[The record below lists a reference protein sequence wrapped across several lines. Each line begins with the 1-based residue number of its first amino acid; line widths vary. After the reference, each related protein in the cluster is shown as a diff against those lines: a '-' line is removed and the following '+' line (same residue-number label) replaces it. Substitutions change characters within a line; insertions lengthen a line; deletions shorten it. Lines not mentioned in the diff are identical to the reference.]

1 MDMQLKSMKKSRRMH
16 KMYASK
22 IIEETNILLDKEL
35 ESSENR
41 EDVETDLNTNL
52 ELLNIK
58 MKVIENLNDKISELL
73 EDDDEIC
80 TDMNESGDFQ
90 RYILKTTIR
99 IEKYLKQNLNES
111 SFHIEKPASK
121 PKYSISAKLP
131 KLTLPKYSGDPM
143 TFQSFWDSFDSAIHS
158 NQVLN
163 DISKFNYLKSLLE
176 GNASLSIQ
184 GLAITGEN
192 YRTAIKILKER
203 FGDEQVIISAHMD
216 ALLNIQPTQSNKV
229 SEIRT
234 IFDLVEIHTKNLELL
249 NVNSE
254 DFGPVLVSLIMSKLP
269 KDFKLDITRKM
280 PQGKWKIIDLMNCF
294 REELIARERCISME
308 KGMSNLDINQD
319 HFPKYISTLH
329 SQQKHV
335 KPREW
340 QPKSVKLISC
350 SFCKGKHPNNRCNV
364 VTDCNGK
371 HHISICDKKNNAGA
385 YVNSN
390 SDKTIPDTSV
400 NVVGCQDNILLQTA
414 KAEISDTS
422 NSIKKTKII
431 ARVLFDN
438 CSQKSFVTSDVRKKL
453 NLKTIRNEILN
464 VKVFGESCEKPRK
477 FDLVSIKI
485 KNIQT
490 NHYSTIEAYVTPIIC
505 SPIINQRI
513 DLAKLQHT
521 ELANIPIADDLKDG
535 KEIDILIGAN
545 YYWSFVTGQL
555 IRANQSLT
563 AVNTIL
569 GWTLNGN
576 VKSINS
582 ASVNIASV
590 LHTSSEP
597 ILVNSDDLGSLGKF
611 WELED
616 INEIN
621 TTFDLKNFYD
631 KIQFNGKRYSVPLP
645 WKQERK
651 QIPDNYEKSKL
662 RLLSTYNRLKIN
674 LNLLQQYNEIIR
686 QQEHEGII
694 ERIPDFP
701 PLVGQVHYLPHHA
714 VIKEEKSTT
723 KLRIVFDASSNS
735 PSLNDCLEK
744 GPCLLPMLIDILI
757 RFGTYK
763 IAVASDIEKAF
774 LNIAVNKN
782 DRDFLRFLWFDNV
795 NNSNPKVIS
804 YRYTRVLFGM
814 NSSQFLLL
822 VSIMK
827 HLYQYKHCD
836 PEFVN
841 NFLINLYVDDSIAG
855 GDTSNEVLEFCLK
868 AKSRLKTAGLNL
880 RKWRSNNSRLISNI
894 SSFNPQDHPSTE
906 SKILGITWD
915 TGHDKLSINLTKQYE
930 AGTNKRVTKRNV
942 LKIIA
947 SIYDPIGIISPLIL
961 PLKLIFQK
969 ICTTIKNWDKE
980 LNDELKNE
988 WNQLMQLLS
997 CNLVYEWHRYFFKEH
1012 LIKNLTNITIHGFC
1026 DASKSAYAAVVFI
1039 TAQTPDK
1046 QILGRLI
1053 ASKTKI
1059 SPLKPISIPK
1069 LELSSCLLLS
1079 SLMACVIESLNST
1092 LKIENIY
1099 CWSDAMDALCWIK
1112 NSSANRN
1119 QFITN
1124 RITKIKKNIPPNHWR
1139 FCPGKINP
1147 ADLPSRGL
1155 SILKS
1160 GNWFENWMN
1169 GPEFLYQDLS
1179 YWPAE
1184 PSDIFNKSKTDEI
1197 SNLSVVVKVNPTK
1210 FSTENSE
1217 VKEALETNSLN
1228 MRNVINVERFSSLHK
1243 LFKVTAYVLKFI
1255 ISLKHLINKANN
1267 QTKSLCI
1274 ADIRKAEILWIR
1286 TYQCDLSNKVEILNN
1301 TLGLFVDEDKVVRC
1315 KGRLQNS
1322 ILPYNAKH
1330 PILLPSESYLSE
1342 LLICQAHKR
1351 TLHAGVKET
1360 LCQIRS
1366 KYWILRGRK
1375 LVRSLINKCSFCKRL
1390 FGKAFTSK
1398 VSPPLPHY
1406 RVTASF
1412 PFQHTGVDYLG
1423 PLHVKPIFDDNS
1435 TEMYSVH
1442 VVLFTCA
1449 TTRAVHLDLV
1459 PDLSAKSFVLC
1470 LKRFIGRRGI
1480 PNLIISDNATCFKN
1494 EEVKLSEEL
1503 LLLGI
1508 DWKYIIEAAPWWGG
1522 FWERLVQ
1529 SVKKSL
1535 LKVVFRSSIRYDELE
1550 IILCE
1555 IEGLLN
1561 SRPIT
1566 YAYHEDTEEVLTPSH
1581 LMHGRRLI
1589 SPNETKGADLD
1600 KLESKIQLTK
1610 RMKYL
1615 KLIRD
1620 HFWVRFTSEYLV
1632 NLREFHKQGSSK
1644 SRSIELGEIVVIHSD
1659 IKRYKWRL
1667 GKVVSLI
1674 TGSDNIV
1681 RSAIVK
1687 VLTDKTNKQNYIKR
1701 PIEKLYP
1708 IEVKSVETVTDTE
1721 LNASNDAVDESNDLS
1736 DTKYERPVRIASRNG
1751 ILIRRL
1757 MGQF

>member
-90 RYILKTTIR
+90 KYILKTTIR
-99 IEKYLKQNLNES
+99 IEKYFKQNPNES

-176 GNASLSIQ
+176 GNASLSTQ

-254 DFGPVLVSLIMSKLP
+254 DFGPVLVSVIMSKLP

-280 PQGKWKIIDLMNCF
+280 PLGKWKIIDLMNCF
-294 REELIARERCISME
+294 REELIVRERCISME

-319 HFPKYISTLH
+319 HFPKYISTMH

-350 SFCKGKHPNNRCNV
+350 SFCKGKHPSNRCNV
-364 VTDCNGK
+364 VIDVVARK
-371 HHISICDKKNNAGA
+371 H
-385 YVNSN
+385 
-390 SDKTIPDTSV
+390 KTIPDTSV

-414 KAEISDTS
+414 KAEISETS
-422 NSIKKTKII
+422 NSIKKTKIV

-453 NLKTIRNEILN
+453 NLKTIRNKILN
-464 VKVFGESCEKPRK
+464 IKVFGESCEKPRK

-490 NHYSTIEAYVTPIIC
+490 NHYSTFEAYVTPIIC

-545 YYWSFVTGQL
+545 YYWNFVTGQL

-597 ILVNSDDLGSLGKF
+597 IL
-611 WELED
+611 
-616 INEIN
+616 
-621 TTFDLKNFYD
+621 
-631 KIQFNGKRYSVPLP
+631 FNGKRYSVPLP

-662 RLLSTYNRLKIN
+662 RLLSTYNRLKKN
-674 LNLLQQYNEIIR
+674 PNLLQQYNEIIR

-735 PSLNDCLEK
+735 PLLNDCLEK

-763 IAVASDIEKAF
+763 IAVASDIKKAF

-782 DRDFLRFLWFDNV
+782 DRDFLRFLWFDKV
-795 NNSNPKVIS
+795 NNSNPKIS
-804 YRYTRVLFGM
+804 YRYTRVLF
-814 NSSQFLLL
+814 
-822 VSIMK
+822 
-827 HLYQYKHCD
+827 
-836 PEFVN
+836 
-841 NFLINLYVDDSIAG
+841 
-855 GDTSNEVLEFCLK
+855 
-868 AKSRLKTAGLNL
+868 
-880 RKWRSNNSRLISNI
+880 
-894 SSFNPQDHPSTE
+894 DHPSTE

-947 SIYDPIGIISPLIL
+947 FIYDPIGIISPSIL
-961 PLKLIFQK
+961 QLKLIFQK
-969 ICTTIKNWDKE
+969 ICTTIKDWYKE

-1039 TAQTPDK
+1039 TVQTPDK

-1069 LELSSCLLLS
+1069 FELPSCLLLS

-1124 RITKIKKNIPPNHWR
+1124 RITKIKKNIPPNHGR

-1160 GNWFENWMN
+1160 GNWFENWMD
-1169 GPEFLYQDLS
+1169 GPEFLYQDLL

-1197 SNLSVVVKVNPTK
+1197 SNLSVVINVNPTK
-1210 FSTENSE
+1210 FSTKNSE
-1217 VKEALETNSLN
+1217 VK
-1228 MRNVINVERFSSLHK
+1228 
-1243 LFKVTAYVLKFI
+1243 
-1255 ISLKHLINKANN
+1255 
-1267 QTKSLCI
+1267 
-1274 ADIRKAEILWIR
+1274 
-1286 TYQCDLSNKVEILNN
+1286 
-1301 TLGLFVDEDKVVRC
+1301 
-1315 KGRLQNS
+1315 
-1322 ILPYNAKH
+1322 
-1330 PILLPSESYLSE
+1330 
-1342 LLICQAHKR
+1342 
-1351 TLHAGVKET
+1351 
-1360 LCQIRS
+1360 
-1366 KYWILRGRK
+1366 
-1375 LVRSLINKCSFCKRL
+1375 
-1390 FGKAFTSK
+1390 
-1398 VSPPLPHY
+1398 
-1406 RVTASF
+1406 
-1412 PFQHTGVDYLG
+1412 
-1423 PLHVKPIFDDNS
+1423 
-1435 TEMYSVH
+1435 
-1442 VVLFTCA
+1442 
-1449 TTRAVHLDLV
+1449 
-1459 PDLSAKSFVLC
+1459 
-1470 LKRFIGRRGI
+1470 
-1480 PNLIISDNATCFKN
+1480 
-1494 EEVKLSEEL
+1494 
-1503 LLLGI
+1503 
-1508 DWKYIIEAAPWWGG
+1508 
-1522 FWERLVQ
+1522 
-1529 SVKKSL
+1529 
-1535 LKVVFRSSIRYDELE
+1535 RSS
-1550 IILCE
+1550 
-1555 IEGLLN
+1555 
-1561 SRPIT
+1561 
-1566 YAYHEDTEEVLTPSH
+1566 
-1581 LMHGRRLI
+1581 
-1589 SPNETKGADLD
+1589 
-1600 KLESKIQLTK
+1600 
-1610 RMKYL
+1610 
-1615 KLIRD
+1615 
-1620 HFWVRFTSEYLV
+1620 
-1632 NLREFHKQGSSK
+1632 
-1644 SRSIELGEIVVIHSD
+1644 
-1659 IKRYKWRL
+1659 
-1667 GKVVSLI
+1667 
-1674 TGSDNIV
+1674 
-1681 RSAIVK
+1681 
-1687 VLTDKTNKQNYIKR
+1687 
-1701 PIEKLYP
+1701 
-1708 IEVKSVETVTDTE
+1708 
-1721 LNASNDAVDESNDLS
+1721 
-1736 DTKYERPVRIASRNG
+1736 
-1751 ILIRRL
+1751 
-1757 MGQF
+1757 

>member
-1 MDMQLKSMKKSRRMH
+1 
-16 KMYASK
+16 
-22 IIEETNILLDKEL
+22 
-35 ESSENR
+35 
-41 EDVETDLNTNL
+41 
-52 ELLNIK
+52 
-58 MKVIENLNDKISELL
+58 
-73 EDDDEIC
+73 
-80 TDMNESGDFQ
+80 
-90 RYILKTTIR
+90 
-99 IEKYLKQNLNES
+99 
-111 SFHIEKPASK
+111 
-121 PKYSISAKLP
+121 
-131 KLTLPKYSGDPM
+131 M

-216 ALLNIQPTQSNKV
+216 ALLNFQPTQSNKV

-234 IFDLVEIHTKNLELL
+234 IFDLVEIYTKNLELL

-254 DFGPVLVSLIMSKLP
+254 DFGPVLVSVIMSKLP

-319 HFPKYISTLH
+319 HFSKYISTLH

-335 KPREW
+335 KPRDW

-350 SFCKGKHPNNRCNV
+350 SFCKGKHPSNRCNV

-422 NSIKKTKII
+422 NSIKKTKIV

-438 CSQKSFVTSDVRKKL
+438 CSQKSFATSDVRKKL

-477 FDLVSIKI
+477 FDLASIKI

-521 ELANIPIADDLKDG
+521 ELANIPIGDDLKDG
-535 KEIDILIGAN
+535 KEIDIL
-545 YYWSFVTGQL
+545 
-555 IRANQSLT
+555 
-563 AVNTIL
+563 
-569 GWTLNGN
+569 
-576 VKSINS
+576 
-582 ASVNIASV
+582 IASV

-631 KIQFNGKRYSVPLP
+631 KIQFNGKRYSVP

-662 RLLSTYNRLKIN
+662 RLLSTYNRLKKN

-804 YRYTRVLFGM
+804 YRYTRVLFGI

-841 NFLINLYVDDSIAG
+841 NFLINLYLDDSIAG
-855 GDTSNEVLEFCLK
+855 GDTSNEGLEFCLK

-894 SSFNPQDHPSTE
+894 SSFNPQDHPSAE
-906 SKILGITWD
+906 SKILGITLD
-915 TGHDKLSINLTKQYE
+915 TGHDKLSIKLTKQYE

-947 SIYDPIGIISPLIL
+947 SIYDPIGIISSLIL

-969 ICTTIKNWDKE
+969 ICTTIKDWDKE

-988 WNQLMQLLS
+988 WNQLMKLLS

-1112 NSSANRN
+1112 NSL
-1119 QFITN
+1119 QT
-1124 RITKIKKNIPPNHWR
+1124 
-1139 FCPGKINP
+1139 
-1147 ADLPSRGL
+1147 
-1155 SILKS
+1155 
-1160 GNWFENWMN
+1160 
-1169 GPEFLYQDLS
+1169 
-1179 YWPAE
+1179 
-1184 PSDIFNKSKTDEI
+1184 
-1197 SNLSVVVKVNPTK
+1197 
-1210 FSTENSE
+1210 
-1217 VKEALETNSLN
+1217 ETNSL
-1228 MRNVINVERFSSLHK
+1228 
-1243 LFKVTAYVLKFI
+1243 
-1255 ISLKHLINKANN
+1255 
-1267 QTKSLCI
+1267 
-1274 ADIRKAEILWIR
+1274 
-1286 TYQCDLSNKVEILNN
+1286 
-1301 TLGLFVDEDKVVRC
+1301 
-1315 KGRLQNS
+1315 
-1322 ILPYNAKH
+1322 
-1330 PILLPSESYLSE
+1330 
-1342 LLICQAHKR
+1342 
-1351 TLHAGVKET
+1351 
-1360 LCQIRS
+1360 QI
-1366 KYWILRGRK
+1366 
-1375 LVRSLINKCSFCKRL
+1375 
-1390 FGKAFTSK
+1390 
-1398 VSPPLPHY
+1398 
-1406 RVTASF
+1406 
-1412 PFQHTGVDYLG
+1412 
-1423 PLHVKPIFDDNS
+1423 
-1435 TEMYSVH
+1435 E
-1442 VVLFTCA
+1442 
-1449 TTRAVHLDLV
+1449 
-1459 PDLSAKSFVLC
+1459 
-1470 LKRFIGRRGI
+1470 
-1480 PNLIISDNATCFKN
+1480 
-1494 EEVKLSEEL
+1494 
-1503 LLLGI
+1503 
-1508 DWKYIIEAAPWWGG
+1508 
-1522 FWERLVQ
+1522 
-1529 SVKKSL
+1529 
-1535 LKVVFRSSIRYDELE
+1535 
-1550 IILCE
+1550 
-1555 IEGLLN
+1555 
-1561 SRPIT
+1561 
-1566 YAYHEDTEEVLTPSH
+1566 
-1581 LMHGRRLI
+1581 
-1589 SPNETKGADLD
+1589 
-1600 KLESKIQLTK
+1600 
-1610 RMKYL
+1610 
-1615 KLIRD
+1615 
-1620 HFWVRFTSEYLV
+1620 
-1632 NLREFHKQGSSK
+1632 
-1644 SRSIELGEIVVIHSD
+1644 
-1659 IKRYKWRL
+1659 
-1667 GKVVSLI
+1667 
-1674 TGSDNIV
+1674 
-1681 RSAIVK
+1681 
-1687 VLTDKTNKQNYIKR
+1687 
-1701 PIEKLYP
+1701 
-1708 IEVKSVETVTDTE
+1708 
-1721 LNASNDAVDESNDLS
+1721 
-1736 DTKYERPVRIASRNG
+1736 
-1751 ILIRRL
+1751 
-1757 MGQF
+1757 

>member
-131 KLTLPKYSGDPM
+131 KLTLPKYSNDPM

-158 NQVLN
+158 NQKN
-163 DISKFNYLKSLLE
+163 DISKFSYLKSLLK

-203 FGDEQVIISAHMD
+203 FGDEQVMISAHMD

-254 DFGPVLVSLIMSKLP
+254 NFGPVLVSVIVSKLP

-319 HFPKYISTLH
+319 HFPKYILTLH
-329 SQQKHV
+329 SQQKYV

-350 SFCKGKHPNNRCNV
+350 SFCKGKHPSNRCNV

-371 HHISICDKKNNAGA
+371 PHISICDKKNNAGA

-400 NVVGCQDNILLQTA
+400 DVVGCQDNILLQTA
-414 KAEISDTS
+414 KTEISDTS

-545 YYWSFVTGQL
+545 YYWNFVTGQL
-555 IRANQSLT
+555 IRTNQSLT

-621 TTFDLKNFYD
+621 TTFDLKYLYD

-662 RLLSTYNRLKIN
+662 RLLSTYNRLKKN
-674 LNLLQQYNEIIR
+674 PNLLQQYNEITR

-701 PLVGQVHYLPHHA
+701 PLVGQVQYLPHHA
-714 VIKEEKSTT
+714 VIKEEESII

-735 PSLNDCLEK
+735 PTLNDCLE
-744 GPCLLPMLIDILI
+744 
-757 RFGTYK
+757 
-763 IAVASDIEKAF
+763 
-774 LNIAVNKN
+774 
-782 DRDFLRFLWFDNV
+782 
-795 NNSNPKVIS
+795 
-804 YRYTRVLFGM
+804 
-814 NSSQFLLL
+814 
-822 VSIMK
+822 
-827 HLYQYKHCD
+827 
-836 PEFVN
+836 
-841 NFLINLYVDDSIAG
+841 
-855 GDTSNEVLEFCLK
+855 
-868 AKSRLKTAGLNL
+868 
-880 RKWRSNNSRLISNI
+880 
-894 SSFNPQDHPSTE
+894 
-906 SKILGITWD
+906 
-915 TGHDKLSINLTKQYE
+915 
-930 AGTNKRVTKRNV
+930 
-942 LKIIA
+942 
-947 SIYDPIGIISPLIL
+947 
-961 PLKLIFQK
+961 
-969 ICTTIKNWDKE
+969 
-980 LNDELKNE
+980 
-988 WNQLMQLLS
+988 
-997 CNLVYEWHRYFFKEH
+997 
-1012 LIKNLTNITIHGFC
+1012 
-1026 DASKSAYAAVVFI
+1026 
-1039 TAQTPDK
+1039 
-1046 QILGRLI
+1046 
-1053 ASKTKI
+1053 
-1059 SPLKPISIPK
+1059 
-1069 LELSSCLLLS
+1069 
-1079 SLMACVIESLNST
+1079 
-1092 LKIENIY
+1092 
-1099 CWSDAMDALCWIK
+1099 
-1112 NSSANRN
+1112 
-1119 QFITN
+1119 
-1124 RITKIKKNIPPNHWR
+1124 
-1139 FCPGKINP
+1139 
-1147 ADLPSRGL
+1147 
-1155 SILKS
+1155 
-1160 GNWFENWMN
+1160 
-1169 GPEFLYQDLS
+1169 
-1179 YWPAE
+1179 
-1184 PSDIFNKSKTDEI
+1184 
-1197 SNLSVVVKVNPTK
+1197 
-1210 FSTENSE
+1210 
-1217 VKEALETNSLN
+1217 
-1228 MRNVINVERFSSLHK
+1228 
-1243 LFKVTAYVLKFI
+1243 
-1255 ISLKHLINKANN
+1255 
-1267 QTKSLCI
+1267 
-1274 ADIRKAEILWIR
+1274 
-1286 TYQCDLSNKVEILNN
+1286 
-1301 TLGLFVDEDKVVRC
+1301 
-1315 KGRLQNS
+1315 
-1322 ILPYNAKH
+1322 
-1330 PILLPSESYLSE
+1330 
-1342 LLICQAHKR
+1342 
-1351 TLHAGVKET
+1351 
-1360 LCQIRS
+1360 
-1366 KYWILRGRK
+1366 
-1375 LVRSLINKCSFCKRL
+1375 
-1390 FGKAFTSK
+1390 
-1398 VSPPLPHY
+1398 
-1406 RVTASF
+1406 
-1412 PFQHTGVDYLG
+1412 
-1423 PLHVKPIFDDNS
+1423 
-1435 TEMYSVH
+1435 
-1442 VVLFTCA
+1442 
-1449 TTRAVHLDLV
+1449 
-1459 PDLSAKSFVLC
+1459 
-1470 LKRFIGRRGI
+1470 
-1480 PNLIISDNATCFKN
+1480 
-1494 EEVKLSEEL
+1494 
-1503 LLLGI
+1503 
-1508 DWKYIIEAAPWWGG
+1508 
-1522 FWERLVQ
+1522 
-1529 SVKKSL
+1529 
-1535 LKVVFRSSIRYDELE
+1535 
-1550 IILCE
+1550 
-1555 IEGLLN
+1555 
-1561 SRPIT
+1561 
-1566 YAYHEDTEEVLTPSH
+1566 
-1581 LMHGRRLI
+1581 
-1589 SPNETKGADLD
+1589 
-1600 KLESKIQLTK
+1600 
-1610 RMKYL
+1610 
-1615 KLIRD
+1615 
-1620 HFWVRFTSEYLV
+1620 
-1632 NLREFHKQGSSK
+1632 
-1644 SRSIELGEIVVIHSD
+1644 
-1659 IKRYKWRL
+1659 
-1667 GKVVSLI
+1667 
-1674 TGSDNIV
+1674 
-1681 RSAIVK
+1681 
-1687 VLTDKTNKQNYIKR
+1687 
-1701 PIEKLYP
+1701 
-1708 IEVKSVETVTDTE
+1708 
-1721 LNASNDAVDESNDLS
+1721 
-1736 DTKYERPVRIASRNG
+1736 
-1751 ILIRRL
+1751 
-1757 MGQF
+1757 

>member
-1 MDMQLKSMKKSRRMH
+1 
-16 KMYASK
+16 
-22 IIEETNILLDKEL
+22 
-35 ESSENR
+35 
-41 EDVETDLNTNL
+41 
-52 ELLNIK
+52 
-58 MKVIENLNDKISELL
+58 
-73 EDDDEIC
+73 
-80 TDMNESGDFQ
+80 
-90 RYILKTTIR
+90 
-99 IEKYLKQNLNES
+99 
-111 SFHIEKPASK
+111 
-121 PKYSISAKLP
+121 
-131 KLTLPKYSGDPM
+131 
-143 TFQSFWDSFDSAIHS
+143 
-158 NQVLN
+158 
-163 DISKFNYLKSLLE
+163 
-176 GNASLSIQ
+176 
-184 GLAITGEN
+184 
-192 YRTAIKILKER
+192 
-203 FGDEQVIISAHMD
+203 
-216 ALLNIQPTQSNKV
+216 
-229 SEIRT
+229 
-234 IFDLVEIHTKNLELL
+234 
-249 NVNSE
+249 
-254 DFGPVLVSLIMSKLP
+254 
-269 KDFKLDITRKM
+269 
-280 PQGKWKIIDLMNCF
+280 
-294 REELIARERCISME
+294 
-308 KGMSNLDINQD
+308 
-319 HFPKYISTLH
+319 
-329 SQQKHV
+329 
-335 KPREW
+335 
-340 QPKSVKLISC
+340 
-350 SFCKGKHPNNRCNV
+350 
-364 VTDCNGK
+364 
-371 HHISICDKKNNAGA
+371 
-385 YVNSN
+385 
-390 SDKTIPDTSV
+390 
-400 NVVGCQDNILLQTA
+400 
-414 KAEISDTS
+414 
-422 NSIKKTKII
+422 
-431 ARVLFDN
+431 
-438 CSQKSFVTSDVRKKL
+438 
-453 NLKTIRNEILN
+453 
-464 VKVFGESCEKPRK
+464 
-477 FDLVSIKI
+477 
-485 KNIQT
+485 
-490 NHYSTIEAYVTPIIC
+490 
-505 SPIINQRI
+505 
-513 DLAKLQHT
+513 
-521 ELANIPIADDLKDG
+521 
-535 KEIDILIGAN
+535 
-545 YYWSFVTGQL
+545 
-555 IRANQSLT
+555 
-563 AVNTIL
+563 
-569 GWTLNGN
+569 
-576 VKSINS
+576 
-582 ASVNIASV
+582 
-590 LHTSSEP
+590 
-597 ILVNSDDLGSLGKF
+597 
-611 WELED
+611 
-616 INEIN
+616 
-621 TTFDLKNFYD
+621 
-631 KIQFNGKRYSVPLP
+631 
-645 WKQERK
+645 
-651 QIPDNYEKSKL
+651 
-662 RLLSTYNRLKIN
+662 
-674 LNLLQQYNEIIR
+674 
-686 QQEHEGII
+686 
-694 ERIPDFP
+694 
-701 PLVGQVHYLPHHA
+701 
-714 VIKEEKSTT
+714 
-723 KLRIVFDASSNS
+723 
-735 PSLNDCLEK
+735 
-744 GPCLLPMLIDILI
+744 
-757 RFGTYK
+757 
-763 IAVASDIEKAF
+763 
-774 LNIAVNKN
+774 
-782 DRDFLRFLWFDNV
+782 
-795 NNSNPKVIS
+795 
-804 YRYTRVLFGM
+804 M

-822 VSIMK
+822 VSIIK
-827 HLYQYKHCD
+827 HLYQYKHCN

-855 GDTSNEVLEFCLK
+855 TDTSNEVFEFCLK
-868 AKSRLKTAGLNL
+868 TKSRLKTAGLNL

-947 SIYDPIGIISPLIL
+947 SIYDPIGIISTLIL

-969 ICTTIKNWDKE
+969 ICTTIKDWDKE

-997 CNLVYEWHRYFFKEH
+997 CKLVYEWHRYFFKEH

-1039 TAQTPDK
+1039 TAQTPDT

-1059 SPLKPISIPK
+1059 SPLKPISISK
-1069 LELSSCLLLS
+1069 LELSFCLLLS

-1099 CWSDAMDALCWIK
+1099 CWSNAIDALCWIK

-1124 RITKIKKNIPPNHWR
+1124 RITKIKKNIPSNHWR

-1160 GNWFENWMN
+1160 GNWFENWMD

-1184 PSDIFNKSKTDEI
+1184 PSNIFNKSKTDEI
-1197 SNLSVVVKVNPTK
+1197 SNLSVVVNVNPTK

-1301 TLGLFVDEDKVVRC
+1301 TLGLFVDEDK
-1315 KGRLQNS
+1315 
-1322 ILPYNAKH
+1322 
-1330 PILLPSESYLSE
+1330 
-1342 LLICQAHKR
+1342 AHKR

-1360 LCQIRS
+1360 LCQIRL

-1398 VSPPLPHY
+1398 VSPPLPYYH
-1406 RVTASF
+1406 VTASF

-1435 TEMYSVH
+1435 NEMYPVH

-1449 TTRAVHLDLV
+1449 TTRAIHLDLV
-1459 PDLSAKSFVLC
+1459 PDLSAKSFILC

-1508 DWKYIIEAAPWWGG
+1508 DWKYIIEAAPCWGG

-1535 LKVVFRSSIRYDELE
+1535 LKVVFRSSIRYDELQT
-1550 IILCE
+1550 ILCE

-1561 SRPIT
+1561 SRQIT
-1566 YAYHEDTEEVLTPSH
+1566 YAYHEDTKEVLTPSH

-1644 SRSIELGEIVVIHSD
+1644 SRSIELGEIVVIHFD

-1674 TGSDNIV
+1674 TGRDNIV
-1681 RSAIVK
+1681 RSAI
-1687 VLTDKTNKQNYIKR
+1687 R

-1721 LNASNDAVDESNDLS
+1721 LNASNDAVDESNDFS
-1736 DTKYERPVRIASRNG
+1736 DTIYERPFIERFVQGGSVLDLSDG
-1751 ILIRRL
+1751 EL
-1757 MGQF
+1757 